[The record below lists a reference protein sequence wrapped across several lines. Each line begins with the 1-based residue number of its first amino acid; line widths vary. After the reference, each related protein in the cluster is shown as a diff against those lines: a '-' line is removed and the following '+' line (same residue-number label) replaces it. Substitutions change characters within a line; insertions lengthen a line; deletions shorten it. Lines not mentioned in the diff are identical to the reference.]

1 MTATLSDTELVIFDC
16 DGVLVDSEPIS
27 AAVLIEELAAL
38 GLAITP
44 DYVRDH
50 CLGRSFPT
58 VARAIR
64 DRFALP
70 LPEDFEQRY
79 RRALLARFETELR
92 PTPGITALL
101 ARLIPPRCVATSSS
115 PPRVART
122 LEITGLAPLFAEVFT
137 ASQVA
142 RGKPAPDLFLF
153 AAERMGAAP
162 GRTLVIEDSRPGV
175 EAALA
180 AGMRVLVFTGGGH
193 LRGHP
198 PELPPGVRSF
208 DNWGD
213 FPQVLLRRTA
223 EDQQGTGR

>member
-27 AAVLIEELAAL
+27 SAVLIDELAAL
-38 GLAITP
+38 GVAITA

-58 VARAIR
+58 VAKSIR
-64 DRFALP
+64 ESFAVP

-79 RRALLARFETELR
+79 RRSLLARFETELR
-92 PTPGITALL
+92 PTPGIEALL
-101 ARLIPPRCVATSSS
+101 ARLIPARCVATSSS
-115 PPRVART
+115 PPRVARS
-122 LEITGLAPLFAEVFT
+122 LEITGLAPLFGNVFT

-175 EAALA
+175 DAAIA
-180 AGMRVLVFTGGGH
+180 AGMGVLVFTGGGH
-193 LRGHP
+193 MRGHVP
-198 PELPPGVRSF
+198 DLPPGVRSF

-213 FPQVLLRRTA
+213 FPQVLLRNSA
-223 EDQQGTGR
+223 EVAR